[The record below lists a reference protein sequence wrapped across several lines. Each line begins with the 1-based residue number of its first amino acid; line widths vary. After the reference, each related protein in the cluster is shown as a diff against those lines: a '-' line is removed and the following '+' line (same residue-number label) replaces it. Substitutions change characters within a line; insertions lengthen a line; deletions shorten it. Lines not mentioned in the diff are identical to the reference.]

1 VKTEKTQDQTIRD
14 LMREAFEA
22 TKAYAPWEIQR
33 ILDMS
38 VPVVERI
45 VEKAVEKA
53 KVGERS

>member
-1 VKTEKTQDQTIRD
+1 
-14 LMREAFEA
+14 MREAFEA